1 MLDFSAAEIEAVR
14 LSLRIAFWAMVGSLP
29 FGLAT
34 AIVLAR
40 GRFYGKSLL
49 DGVVHLP
56 LVMPPVVT
64 GYLLLL
70 LFGRNGPLG
79 RFLDESF
86 GIVFA
91 FRWTGA
97 ALACAV
103 MGFPLLVRA
112 IRLSLEAVDRRL
124 EEAAG
129 TLGAKRIFVFVLVT
143 LPLIAPGI
151 VAGMVLSFAR
161 SLGEFGATITFV
173 SNIPGRDPD
182 DRLGD
187 IHPDPNSG
195 RRCRRA
201 ETHSRL
207 DSAVIC
213 RAARCRSP
221 GKALGP
227 APFRRLKPMLEVDIE
242 HRLADFAL
250 DIHFQ
255 AGRGLTALFGRSG
268 AGKTSVVNAIA
279 GLLRPRRGRIVM
291 DGSVLL
297 DTERGI
303 CVPTHRRRV
312 GYVFQEGRL
321 FPHLTVRQNLMFGRW
336 FAPARERRAT
346 NLDDIVDL
354 LGIAE
359 LLDRRP
365 GRLSGGEKQR
375 VAIGRA
381 LLASPR
387 LLLMDEPLASLD
399 ARRKDEILPYLERL
413 RDEARVP
420 IVYVSHSI
428 AEVTRLATTIVLI
441 SAGRVHAVGPVQEV
455 MGRAELYPLAGRFEA
470 GAVLGMRIAAHDPRW
485 SLTQLTG
492 DFGRLTVPRLDAPVG
507 TALRV
512 RIRARDVILAVTRP
526 TGISALNV
534 LAAEVERA
542 GSDRGG
548 GARSAAPPRRRTPAG
563 ASDQTFGRGAG
574 PCRRTRGLRRDQNG
588 RNRSSQSFAAGR
600 DRRAR

>member
-1 MLDFSAAEIEAVR
+1 
-14 LSLRIAFWAMVGSLP
+14 
-29 FGLAT
+29 
-34 AIVLAR
+34 
-40 GRFYGKSLL
+40 
-49 DGVVHLP
+49 
-56 LVMPPVVT
+56 
-64 GYLLLL
+64 
-70 LFGRNGPLG
+70 
-79 RFLDESF
+79 
-86 GIVFA
+86 
-91 FRWTGA
+91 
-97 ALACAV
+97 
-103 MGFPLLVRA
+103 
-112 IRLSLEAVDRRL
+112 
-124 EEAAG
+124 
-129 TLGAKRIFVFVLVT
+129 
-143 LPLIAPGI
+143 
-151 VAGMVLSFAR
+151 
-161 SLGEFGATITFV
+161 
-173 SNIPGRDPD
+173 
-182 DRLGD
+182 
-187 IHPDPNSG
+187 
-195 RRCRRA
+195 
-201 ETHSRL
+201 
-207 DSAVIC
+207 
-213 RAARCRSP
+213 
-221 GKALGP
+221 
-227 APFRRLKPMLEVDIE
+227 MLEVDIE

-250 DIHFQ
+250 DIHFH

-291 DGSVLL
+291 DGLVLL

-303 CVPTHRRRV
+303 CIPTHRRRI

-346 NLDDIVDL
+346 NLDGIVDL

-399 ARRKDEILPYLERL
+399 TRRKDEILPYLERL
-413 RDEARVP
+413 RDDARVP

-470 GAVLGMRIAAHDPRW
+470 GAVLSMRITAQDPRW

-492 DFGRLTVPRLDAPVG
+492 DFGNLTVPRLDAPVG
-507 TALRV
+507 APLRV

-534 LAAEVERA
+534 LAAEVERVVPIEE
-542 GSDRGG
+542 
-548 GARSAAPPRRRTPAG
+548 GALEVQLRLG
-563 ASDQTFGRGAG
+563 AERLLA
-574 PCRRTRGLRRDQNG
+574 RVTRLSGEALGL
-588 RNRSSQSFAAGR
+588 AAGR
-600 DRRAR
+600 AVFAVIKTVAIDRRSMSRQGESAELDDGMETFDS